1 MKRREFITLIGGA
14 AAAWPLA
21 ARAQQAAMPVIGF
34 LSSRSPGEAASAEA
48 AFRKGLNEAGYV
60 EGQNVHI
67 AFRWAEGRNDRLPA
81 LATDL
86 VQRRVAVIAATGGG
100 PSILAAKTAT
110 TTIPI
115 VFTFGGDP
123 VKAGL
128 VASFN
133 RPGANVTG
141 VNWFS
146 ADLGPKRLGLLLELV
161 PKAADIALL
170 VNPMNPEATSQ
181 PADVQGAARSLGKHL
196 YVLNASTE
204 KEIDTAFATLVQ
216 QRAEA
221 LIVGGDPFFVNRREQ
236 LVALAAR
243 HSLPAIY
250 PSREYAEDGG
260 LVSYGNDTADAYR
273 KAGMYTGRILNGAAP
288 ADLPVERLTKFELV
302 INLKTAKALGLTVPP
317 TLIARAD
324 AVLE

>member
-1 MKRREFITLIGGA
+1 VKRRAFITLLGSA

-34 LSSRSPGEAASAEA
+34 LSSRSPGEAASAGA
-48 AFRKGLNEAGYV
+48 AFRKGLNEAGHV

-86 VQRRVAVIAATGGG
+86 VSRQVAVIVAAGGA
-100 PSILAAKTAT
+100 PSALAAKAAT

-141 VNWFS
+141 VSWFS
-146 ADLGPKRLGLLLELV
+146 TDLGPKRLELLLELA
-161 PKAADIALL
+161 PKTAVVALL
-170 VNPMNPEATSQ
+170 VNPNNAEVSSQ
-181 PADVQGAARSLGKHL
+181 PEDVQQAAHTLGRQI

-204 KEIDTAFATLVQ
+204 KEIDAAFATLV
-216 QRAEA
+216 RERPDA
-221 LIVGGDPFFVNRREQ
+221 LVVGADIFNTRREQ

-243 HSLPAIY
+243 HALPAIY
-250 PSREYAEDGG
+250 ASREYVAG
-260 LVSYGNDTADAYR
+260 LCTRGI
-273 KAGMYTGRILNGAAP
+273 TGTRRTRRLSSNTL
-288 ADLPVERLTKFELV
+288 LPLRQ
-302 INLKTAKALGLTVPP
+302 
-317 TLIARAD
+317 
-324 AVLE
+324 